1 MNTPRTPTLLQ
12 RLIDWV
18 SGTSGTHRGAL
29 LGSCTG
35 MDVLANPDDPLAN
48 VPRYP
53 PFDRGLPALAPDK
66 IVASQRELLDRLF
79 RSAGLSQEL
88 FALHCIRPV
97 ELLAQHVHL
106 LPATATAHHRG
117 AGGLFRMSLE
127 VALHT
132 LQAANAAVFP
142 IAGGGARRFAL
153 QPRWVIACML
163 AGLCSQLWRTVTN
176 VAVFD
181 RCNNAWQPLLSG
193 LHPWTV
199 ERNSDVYFV
208 RWPDPTPFEAGAA
221 GASAYLINR
230 VVPPLTLQWL
240 ADDNNTIIPA
250 LTGAINGARM
260 GLTDNPVTRL
270 LSPVITRVIEDD
282 LRRNA
287 LNFEH
292 MQIGVQLEPH
302 LVDAMRRL
310 WRSGD
315 WFANAPGALVFVG
328 DEGVYLDWG
337 HAAANVVQRLVKD
350 AFAGVPRDPDT
361 LADMLIQAG
370 VFVRSSPEQRYFTLV
385 MPDTGDVLQG
395 AVRFAS
401 ADLIFPDGFDYGV
414 LCRGTLAMQRE
425 ELSKPA
431 KVQSVPKRTR
441 ARDGQSEEAQTAPS
455 APAEQS
461 LASESEAAAETI
473 PSATD
478 RKRASGK
485 AKGEPQAAGSRSASA
500 ETAPALRE
508 GGEHGPS
515 ETDAKPAGQ
524 IEPSQGERMLAALSK
539 PSAWLLREIIQA
551 QKAQRLTGRITTT
564 PNAVAISHE
573 EISAHGQ
580 DASSLLEELLIKSWL
595 WIDKSKPTRKIHPLE
610 IDGEVHRV
618 MLVKTEIARAI
629 GLVPT
634 EGDDHA
640 PA

>member
-1 MNTPRTPTLLQ
+1 MNTPPTPTLLQ
-12 RLIDWV
+12 RLIDWIN
-18 SGTSGTHRGAL
+18 GTSDSQSGAL
-29 LGSCTG
+29 LGGSG
-35 MDVLANPDDPLAN
+35 AMHVLANPDDPLAN

-53 PFDRGLPALAPDK
+53 PFDRGLPALSPDK
-66 IVASQRELLDRLF
+66 IVTSQRELMDRLF

-88 FALHCIRPV
+88 FGQHCIKPI

-142 IAGGGARRFAL
+142 IVGGGARRFAL

-181 RCNNAWQPLLSG
+181 RANNAWQPLLRG
-193 LHPWTV
+193 LYPWTL

-221 GASAYLINR
+221 GASAYLINQ
-230 VVPPLTLQWL
+230 VVPPQTLQWL

-260 GLTDNPVTRL
+260 GLTDNPITRL
-270 LSPVITRVIEDD
+270 LSPVVTRVIEDD

-287 LNFEH
+287 LNFSH

-315 WFANAPGALVFVG
+315 WFANAPNALVFVG
-328 DEGVYLDWG
+328 DDGVYLDWG
-337 HAAANVVQRLVKD
+337 HAAAHVVQRLVKD

-361 LADMLIQAG
+361 LADMLIQAE
-370 VFVRSSPEQRYFTLV
+370 VFVRPSPEQRYFTLV
-385 MPDTGDVLQG
+385 MPDTGEVLQG
-395 AVRFAS
+395 AVRFAA
-401 ADLIFPDGFDYGV
+401 ADLIFPDGFDYRV

-425 ELSKPA
+425 EPSKPA
-431 KVQSVPKRTR
+431 KAQSAPKRAHPR
-441 ARDGQSEEAQTAPS
+441 ESEPQEAQATPS
-455 APAEQS
+455 TPAEQG
-461 LASESEAAAETI
+461 
-473 PSATD
+473 SATEPDAVAEPSGVD
-478 RKRASGK
+478 RKRPAGK
-485 AKGEPQAAGSRSASA
+485 AKGEPKAAPDAAASVGSAPEVPRGAEDQLASA
-500 ETAPALRE
+500 DAAPVRQ
-508 GGEHGPS
+508 G
-515 ETDAKPAGQ
+515 
-524 IEPSQGERMLAALSK
+524 EPSQSDRMLATLSK

-551 QKAQRLTGRITTT
+551 QRSQRLTGLITNT

-580 DASSLLEELLIKSWL
+580 DASALLEELLIKSWL

-618 MLVKTEIARAI
+618 MMLKTEIARAI
-629 GLVPT
+629 GLEPV
-634 EGDDHA
+634 EGEQRA